1 MANEIFTEE
10 QKQQINKM
18 ETFLK
23 DAFCIDGECNY
34 IEDVKVNSTLK
45 TTSSMF
51 FALGDTKRGLFFVTI
66 SK

>member
-10 QKQQINKM
+10 QKHQINKM

-23 DAFCIDGECNY
+23 AAFCIDGECNY
-34 IEDVKVNSTLK
+34 IEDVTVDSTLK
-45 TTSSMF
+45 TTASML
-51 FALGDTKRGLFFVTI
+51 FALGDTKRGFFYVTI